1 MKFDY
6 LIVGSGLSGVML
18 CEALRKRG
26 KSFKVIS
33 NKSQQ
38 ASIVAS
44 GLYNPVVL
52 KRFNKAWDAEKHLP
66 VAMSAYKEL
75 ELFLEI
81 KIDYKLPIYR
91 LFSSI
96 EEQNNWIIASDK
108 ISLKPY
114 LISEIKSNINHNI
127 NAPYGYGEVKSTG
140 RIDTKLLLESYSNVL
155 NNEKLISYESF
166 QYDKLKISKK
176 IVYKGIESKKIIF
189 SEGFGVRQNPFFNY
203 LPIDGTKGE
212 LIIINAP
219 KLNSEVIIK
228 SSVFIIPIGN
238 NNYLVGSTY
247 AWDDFNNEP
256 TINAK
261 NKLLNKLDK
270 LVLCPYKVVYQRA
283 GIRPTVVD
291 RRPLVGKH
299 KFHENLYILNGLG
312 SRGVLIAPTLA
323 NALINFIEDKLP
335 LQKEINI
342 SRFDQ

>member
-26 KSFKVIS
+26 KSFKVIN

-114 LISEIKSNINHNI
+114 LISDIKSNINQNI

-176 IVYKGIESKKIIF
+176 IVYKGIESNKIIF

-247 AWDDFNNEP
+247 AWDDFNNDP

-312 SRGVLIAPTLA
+312 SRGVLIAPTVA

-342 SRFDQ
+342 SRFD

>member
-6 LIVGSGLSGVML
+6 LIVGLGLSGVML

-26 KSFKVIS
+26 KTFKVIS

-66 VAMSAYKEL
+66 VAMSAYEEL
-75 ELFLEI
+75 ELFLGI

-108 ISLKPY
+108 IPLKPY
-114 LISEIKSNINHNI
+114 LISNIKSNINQNI
-127 NAPYGYGEVKSTG
+127 YAPYGYGEVKNTG

-155 NNEKLISYESF
+155 NNEKLISHESF
-166 QYDKLKISKK
+166 EYDKLKISKK
-176 IVYKGIESKKIIF
+176 IVYKGIESENIIF

-203 LPIDGTKGE
+203 LPIEGTKGE

-228 SSVFIIPIGN
+228 SSVFIIPIGK

-247 AWDDFNNEP
+247 AWDDFNNDP

-283 GIRPTVVD
+283 GIRPSVID
-291 RRPLVGKH
+291 RRPLVGQH
-299 KFHENLYILNGLG
+299 KSHENLYILNGLG
-312 SRGVLIAPTLA
+312 SRGVLIAPTVA

-342 SRFDQ
+342 SRFD

>member
-26 KSFKVIS
+26 KTFKVIS

-75 ELFLEI
+75 ELFLGI

-108 ISLKPY
+108 IPLKPY
-114 LISEIKSNINHNI
+114 LISNIKSNINQNI
-127 NAPYGYGEVKSTG
+127 YAPYGYGEVKNTG

-155 NNEKLISYESF
+155 NNEKLISHESF
-166 QYDKLKISKK
+166 EYDKLKISKK
-176 IVYKGIESKKIIF
+176 LVYKGIESENIIF

-203 LPIDGTKGE
+203 LPIEGTKGE

-228 SSVFIIPIGN
+228 SSVFIIPIEN

-247 AWDDFNNEP
+247 AWDDFNNDP

-283 GIRPTVVD
+283 GIRPTVID
-291 RRPLVGKH
+291 RRPLVGQH
-299 KFHENLYILNGLG
+299 KSHQNLYILNGLG
-312 SRGVLIAPTLA
+312 SRGVLIAPTVS
-323 NALINFIEDKLP
+323 NALINLIEDKLP

-342 SRFDQ
+342 SRFD

>member
-75 ELFLEI
+75 ELFLGI

-114 LISEIKSNINHNI
+114 LISDIKSNINQNI

-176 IVYKGIESKKIIF
+176 IVYKGIESNKIIF

-203 LPIDGTKGE
+203 LPIEGTKGE

-247 AWDDFNNEP
+247 AWDDFNNDP

-312 SRGVLIAPTLA
+312 SRGVLIAPTVA

-342 SRFDQ
+342 SRFD

>member
-26 KSFKVIS
+26 KTFKVIS
-33 NKSQQ
+33 NESQQ

-66 VAMSAYKEL
+66 VAMSAYEEL
-75 ELFLEI
+75 ELFLGI

-96 EEQNNWIIASDK
+96 AEQNNWIIASDK
-108 ISLKPY
+108 IPLKPY
-114 LISEIKSNINHNI
+114 LISNIKINTNQNIY
-127 NAPYGYGEVKSTG
+127 APYGYGEVKNTG

-155 NNEKLISYESF
+155 NNEKLISHESF
-166 QYDKLKISKK
+166 EYDKLKISKK
-176 IVYKGIESKKIIF
+176 IVYKGIESENIIF

-203 LPIDGTKGE
+203 LPIEGTKGE

-228 SSVFIIPIGN
+228 SSVFIIPIGK

-247 AWDDFNNEP
+247 AWDDFNNDP

-283 GIRPTVVD
+283 GIRPTVID
-291 RRPLVGKH
+291 RRPLVGQH
-299 KFHENLYILNGLG
+299 KSHENLYILNGLG
-312 SRGVLIAPTLA
+312 SRGVLIAPTVA
-323 NALINFIEDKLP
+323 NDLINFIEDKLP

-342 SRFDQ
+342 SRFD

>member
-26 KSFKVIS
+26 KTFKVIS

-66 VAMSAYKEL
+66 VAMSAYEEL
-75 ELFLEI
+75 ELFLGI

-114 LISEIKSNINHNI
+114 LISNIKSNINQNI
-127 NAPYGYGEVKSTG
+127 YAPYGYGEVKNTG

-155 NNEKLISYESF
+155 NNEKLISHESF
-166 QYDKLKISKK
+166 EYDKLKISNKL
-176 IVYKGIESKKIIF
+176 VYKAIESENIIF

-203 LPIDGTKGE
+203 LPIEGTKGE

-228 SSVFIIPIGN
+228 SSVFIIPIGK

-247 AWDDFNNEP
+247 AWDDFNNDP

-270 LVLCPYKVVYQRA
+270 LILCPYKVVYQRA
-283 GIRPTVVD
+283 GIRPTVID
-291 RRPLVGKH
+291 RRPLVGQH
-299 KFHENLYILNGLG
+299 KSHQNLYILNGLG
-312 SRGVLIAPTLA
+312 SRGVLIAPTVA
-323 NALINFIEDKLP
+323 NALINLIEDKLP

-342 SRFDQ
+342 SRFD

>member
-1 MKFDY
+1 MKLDY

-75 ELFLEI
+75 ELFLGI

-108 ISLKPY
+108 IPLKPY
-114 LISEIKSNINHNI
+114 LISDIKSNINQNI

-140 RIDTKLLLESYSNVL
+140 RIDTKLLLESYSNLL
-155 NNEKLISYESF
+155 NNEKLISHESF
-166 QYDKLKISKK
+166 EYDKLKISKK
-176 IVYKGIESKKIIF
+176 IVYKGIESNKIIF

-203 LPIDGTKGE
+203 LPIEGTKGE

-219 KLNSEVIIK
+219 KLNIEVIIK

-247 AWDDFNNEP
+247 AWDDFNNDP
-256 TINAK
+256 TLNAK

-270 LVLCPYKVVYQRA
+270 LVLCPYKVIYQRA

-291 RRPLVGKH
+291 RRPLVGQH
-299 KFHENLYILNGLG
+299 KSYENLYILNGLG
-312 SRGVLIAPTLA
+312 SRGVLIAPTVA

-342 SRFDQ
+342 SRFD

>member
-1 MKFDY
+1 MIFDY
-6 LIVGSGLSGVML
+6 LILGSGLSGVML
-18 CEALRKRG
+18 CESLRKKG

-66 VAMSAYKEL
+66 VAMSAYEEL
-75 ELFLEI
+75 ELFLGI

-108 ISLKPY
+108 IPLKPY
-114 LISEIKSNINHNI
+114 LISNIKSNINQNI
-127 NAPYGYGEVKSTG
+127 YAPYGYGEVKNTG

-155 NNEKLISYESF
+155 NNEKLISHESF
-166 QYDKLKISKK
+166 EYDKLKISNKL
-176 IVYKGIESKKIIF
+176 VYKAIESENIIF

-203 LPIDGTKGE
+203 LPIEGTKGE

-228 SSVFIIPIGN
+228 SSVFIIPIGK

-247 AWDDFNNEP
+247 AWDDFNNDP

-270 LVLCPYKVVYQRA
+270 LILCPYKVVYHRA
-283 GIRPTVVD
+283 GIRPTVID
-291 RRPLVGKH
+291 RRPLVGQH
-299 KFHENLYILNGLG
+299 KSHQNLYILNGLG
-312 SRGVLIAPTLA
+312 SRGVLIAPAVA
-323 NALINFIEDKLP
+323 NALINLIEDKLP

-342 SRFDQ
+342 SRFD

>member
-1 MKFDY
+1 
-6 LIVGSGLSGVML
+6 
-18 CEALRKRG
+18 
-26 KSFKVIS
+26 
-33 NKSQQ
+33 
-38 ASIVAS
+38 VAS

-66 VAMSAYKEL
+66 VAMSAYEEL
-75 ELFLEI
+75 ELFLGI

-108 ISLKPY
+108 IPLKPY
-114 LISEIKSNINHNI
+114 LISNIKSNINQNI
-127 NAPYGYGEVKSTG
+127 YAPYGYGEVKNTG

-155 NNEKLISYESF
+155 NNEKLISHESF
-166 QYDKLKISKK
+166 EYDKLKISNKL
-176 IVYKGIESKKIIF
+176 VYKAIESENIIF

-203 LPIDGTKGE
+203 LPIEGTKGE

-228 SSVFIIPIGN
+228 SSVFIIPIGK

-247 AWDDFNNEP
+247 AWDDFNNDP

-270 LVLCPYKVVYQRA
+270 LILCPYKVVYQRA
-283 GIRPTVVD
+283 GIRPTVID
-291 RRPLVGKH
+291 RRPLVGQH
-299 KFHENLYILNGLG
+299 KSHENLYILNGLG
-312 SRGVLIAPTLA
+312 SRGVLIAPTVA

-342 SRFDQ
+342 SRFD

>member
-1 MKFDY
+1 
-6 LIVGSGLSGVML
+6 ML

-26 KSFKVIS
+26 KTFKVIS

-66 VAMSAYKEL
+66 VAMSAYEEL
-75 ELFLEI
+75 ELFLGI

-96 EEQNNWIIASDK
+96 AEQNNWIIASDK
-108 ISLKPY
+108 IPLKPY
-114 LISEIKSNINHNI
+114 LISTIKSNTNQNI
-127 NAPYGYGEVKSTG
+127 YAPYGYGEVKNTG
-140 RIDTKLLLESYSNVL
+140 RIDTKLLLESYSNLL
-155 NNEKLISYESF
+155 NNEKLISHESF
-166 QYDKLKISKK
+166 EYDKLKISKK
-176 IVYKGIESKKIIF
+176 IVYKGIESENIIF

-203 LPIDGTKGE
+203 LPIEGTKGE

-228 SSVFIIPIGN
+228 SSVFIIPIGK

-247 AWDDFNNEP
+247 AWDDFNNDP

-270 LVLCPYKVVYQRA
+270 LILCPYKVVYQRA
-283 GIRPTVVD
+283 GIRPTVID
-291 RRPLVGKH
+291 RRPLVGQH
-299 KFHENLYILNGLG
+299 KSHQNLYILNGLG
-312 SRGVLIAPTLA
+312 SRGVLIAPTVA
-323 NALINFIEDKLP
+323 NALINLIEDKLP

-342 SRFDQ
+342 SRFD

>member
-26 KSFKVIS
+26 KTFKVIS

-66 VAMSAYKEL
+66 VAMSAYEEL
-75 ELFLEI
+75 ELFLGI

-108 ISLKPY
+108 IPLKPY
-114 LISEIKSNINHNI
+114 LISNIKSNINQNI
-127 NAPYGYGEVKSTG
+127 YAPYGYGEVKNTG

-155 NNEKLISYESF
+155 NNEKLISHESF
-166 QYDKLKISKK
+166 EYDKLKISKK
-176 IVYKGIESKKIIF
+176 IVYKGIESENIIF

-203 LPIDGTKGE
+203 LPMEGTKGE

-228 SSVFIIPIGN
+228 SSVFIIPIGK

-247 AWDDFNNEP
+247 AWDDFNNDP

-270 LVLCPYKVVYQRA
+270 LILCPYKVVYHRA
-283 GIRPTVVD
+283 GIRPTVID
-291 RRPLVGKH
+291 RRPLVGQH
-299 KFHENLYILNGLG
+299 KSHQNLYILNGLG
-312 SRGVLIAPTLA
+312 SRGVLIAPTVA
-323 NALINFIEDKLP
+323 NALINLIEDKLP

-342 SRFDQ
+342 SRFD

>member
-26 KSFKVIS
+26 KTFKVIS

-66 VAMSAYKEL
+66 VAMSAYEEL
-75 ELFLEI
+75 ELFLGI

-96 EEQNNWIIASDK
+96 AEQNNWIIASDK
-108 ISLKPY
+108 IPLKPY
-114 LISEIKSNINHNI
+114 LISNIKSNTNQNI
-127 NAPYGYGEVKSTG
+127 YAPYGYGEVKNTG

-155 NNEKLISYESF
+155 NNEKLISHESF
-166 QYDKLKISKK
+166 EYDKLKISKK
-176 IVYKGIESKKIIF
+176 IVYKGIESENIIF

-203 LPIDGTKGE
+203 LPIEGTKGE

-228 SSVFIIPIGN
+228 SSVFIIPIGK

-247 AWDDFNNEP
+247 AWDDFNNDP

-283 GIRPTVVD
+283 GIRPTVID
-291 RRPLVGKH
+291 RRPLVGQH
-299 KFHENLYILNGLG
+299 KSHENLYILNGLG
-312 SRGVLIAPTLA
+312 SRGVLIAPTVA
-323 NALINFIEDKLP
+323 NDLINFIEDKLP

-342 SRFDQ
+342 SRFD

>member
-26 KSFKVIS
+26 KTFKVIS

-66 VAMSAYKEL
+66 VAMSAYEEL
-75 ELFLEI
+75 ELFLGI

-96 EEQNNWIIASDK
+96 AEQNNWIIASDK
-108 ISLKPY
+108 IPLKPY
-114 LISEIKSNINHNI
+114 LISNIKINTNQNIY
-127 NAPYGYGEVKSTG
+127 APYGYGEVKNTG
-140 RIDTKLLLESYSNVL
+140 RIDSKLLLESYSNVL
-155 NNEKLISYESF
+155 NNEKLISHESF
-166 QYDKLKISKK
+166 EYDKLKISKK
-176 IVYKGIESKKIIF
+176 IVYKGIESENIIF

-203 LPIDGTKGE
+203 LPIEGTKGE

-228 SSVFIIPIGN
+228 SSVFIIPIGK

-247 AWDDFNNEP
+247 AWDDFNNDP

-283 GIRPTVVD
+283 GIRPTVID
-291 RRPLVGKH
+291 RRPLVGQH
-299 KFHENLYILNGLG
+299 KSHENLYILNGLG
-312 SRGVLIAPTLA
+312 SRGVLIAPTVA
-323 NALINFIEDKLP
+323 NDLINFIEDKLP

-342 SRFDQ
+342 SRFD

>member
-18 CEALRKRG
+18 CEVLRKRG
-26 KSFKVIS
+26 KTFKVIS

-75 ELFLEI
+75 ELFLGI
-81 KIDYKLPIYR
+81 KIDYKIPIYR

-108 ISLKPY
+108 IPLKPY
-114 LISEIKSNINHNI
+114 LISNIKSNINQNI
-127 NAPYGYGEVKSTG
+127 YAPYGYGEVKNTG

-166 QYDKLKISKK
+166 EYDKLKISKK
-176 IVYKGIESKKIIF
+176 LVYKGIESEKIIF

-203 LPIDGTKGE
+203 LPIEGTKGE

-247 AWDDFNNEP
+247 AWDDFNNDP
-256 TINAK
+256 TTNAK

-283 GIRPTVVD
+283 GIRPTVID
-291 RRPLVGKH
+291 RRPLVGQH
-299 KFHENLYILNGLG
+299 KSHQNLYILNGLG
-312 SRGVLIAPTLA
+312 SRGVLIAPTVA
-323 NALINFIEDKLP
+323 NALINLIEDKLP

-342 SRFDQ
+342 SRFD

>member
-26 KSFKVIS
+26 KTFKVIS

-66 VAMSAYKEL
+66 VAMSAYEEL
-75 ELFLEI
+75 ELFLGI

-108 ISLKPY
+108 IPLKPY
-114 LISEIKSNINHNI
+114 LISNIKSNINQNI
-127 NAPYGYGEVKSTG
+127 YAPYGYGEVKNTG

-155 NNEKLISYESF
+155 NNEKLISHESF
-166 QYDKLKISKK
+166 EYDKLKISKK
-176 IVYKGIESKKIIF
+176 IVYKGIESENIIF

-203 LPIDGTKGE
+203 LPIEGTKGE

-228 SSVFIIPIGN
+228 SSVFIIPIGK

-247 AWDDFNNEP
+247 AWDDFNNDP

-270 LVLCPYKVVYQRA
+270 LILCPYKVVYQRA
-283 GIRPTVVD
+283 GIRPTVID
-291 RRPLVGKH
+291 RRPLVGQH
-299 KFHENLYILNGLG
+299 KSHQNLYILNGLG
-312 SRGVLIAPTLA
+312 SRGVLIAPTVA
-323 NALINFIEDKLP
+323 NALINLIEDKLP

-342 SRFDQ
+342 SRFD

>member
-26 KSFKVIS
+26 KTFKVIS

-75 ELFLEI
+75 ELFLGI

-108 ISLKPY
+108 IPLKPY
-114 LISEIKSNINHNI
+114 LISNIKSNINQNI
-127 NAPYGYGEVKSTG
+127 YAPYGYGEVKNTG

-155 NNEKLISYESF
+155 NNEKLISHESF
-166 QYDKLKISKK
+166 EYDKLKISKK
-176 IVYKGIESKKIIF
+176 LVYKGIESEKIIF

-203 LPIDGTKGE
+203 LPIEGTKGE

-247 AWDDFNNEP
+247 AWDDFNNDP
-256 TINAK
+256 TTNAK

-283 GIRPTVVD
+283 GIRPTVID
-291 RRPLVGKH
+291 RRPLVGQH
-299 KFHENLYILNGLG
+299 KSHQNLYILNGLG
-312 SRGVLIAPTLA
+312 SRGVLIAPTVA
-323 NALINFIEDKLP
+323 NALINLIEDKLP

-342 SRFDQ
+342 SRFD

>member
-75 ELFLEI
+75 ELFLGI

-108 ISLKPY
+108 ILLKPY
-114 LISEIKSNINHNI
+114 LISDIKSNINQNI
-127 NAPYGYGEVKSTG
+127 YAPYGFGEVKNTG
-140 RIDTKLLLESYSNVL
+140 RIDTKLLLESYSNLL
-155 NNEKLISYESF
+155 NNEKLISHESF
-166 QYDKLKISKK
+166 EYDKLKISQK
-176 IVYKGIESKKIIF
+176 IVYKGIESKNIIF

-203 LPIDGTKGE
+203 LPIEGTKGE

-247 AWDDFNNEP
+247 AWDDFNNDP

-291 RRPLVGKH
+291 RRPLVGQH
-299 KFHENLYILNGLG
+299 KSHENLYILNGLG
-312 SRGVLIAPTLA
+312 SRGVLIAPTVA

-342 SRFDQ
+342 SRFD

>member
-26 KSFKVIS
+26 KTFKVIS

-66 VAMSAYKEL
+66 VAMSAYEEL
-75 ELFLEI
+75 ELFLGI

-96 EEQNNWIIASDK
+96 AEQNNWIIASDK
-108 ISLKPY
+108 IPLKPY
-114 LISEIKSNINHNI
+114 LISNIKINTNQNIY
-127 NAPYGYGEVKSTG
+127 APYGYGQVKNTG

-155 NNEKLISYESF
+155 NNEKLISHESF
-166 QYDKLKISKK
+166 EYDKLKISKK
-176 IVYKGIESKKIIF
+176 IVYKGIESENIIF

-203 LPIDGTKGE
+203 LPIEGTKGE

-228 SSVFIIPIGN
+228 SSVFIIPIGK

-247 AWDDFNNEP
+247 AWDDFNNDP

-283 GIRPTVVD
+283 GIRPTVID
-291 RRPLVGKH
+291 RRPLVGQH
-299 KFHENLYILNGLG
+299 KSHENLYILNGLG
-312 SRGVLIAPTLA
+312 SRGVLIAPTVA
-323 NALINFIEDKLP
+323 NDLINFIEDKLP

-342 SRFDQ
+342 SRFD

>member
-6 LIVGSGLSGVML
+6 LIVGSGLSSIML

-75 ELFLEI
+75 ELFLGI

-108 ISLKPY
+108 IPLKSY
-114 LISEIKSNINHNI
+114 LISNIKSNINQNI
-127 NAPYGYGEVKSTG
+127 YAPYGYGEVKNTG
-140 RIDTKLLLESYSNVL
+140 RIDTKLLLESYSNLL
-155 NNEKLISYESF
+155 NNEKLISHESF
-166 QYDKLKISKK
+166 EYDKLKISKK
-176 IVYKGIESKKIIF
+176 IVYKGIESNKIIF

-270 LVLCPYKVVYQRA
+270 LVLCPYKVIYQRA

-291 RRPLVGKH
+291 RRPLVGQH
-299 KFHENLYILNGLG
+299 KSYENLYILNGLG
-312 SRGVLIAPTLA
+312 SRGVLIAPTVA
-323 NALINFIEDKLP
+323 NALINLIEDKLP

-342 SRFDQ
+342 SRFD

>member
-66 VAMSAYKEL
+66 VAMSAYEEL
-75 ELFLEI
+75 ELFLGI

-108 ISLKPY
+108 IPLKPY
-114 LISEIKSNINHNI
+114 LISNIKSNNNQNI
-127 NAPYGYGEVKSTG
+127 YAPYGYGEVKNTG

-155 NNEKLISYESF
+155 NNEKLISHESF
-166 QYDKLKISKK
+166 EYDKLKISKK
-176 IVYKGIESKKIIF
+176 IVYKGIESENIIF

-203 LPIDGTKGE
+203 LPIEGTKGE

-228 SSVFIIPIGN
+228 SSVFIIPIGK

-247 AWDDFNNEP
+247 AWDDFNNDP

-270 LVLCPYKVVYQRA
+270 LILCPYKVVYQRA
-283 GIRPTVVD
+283 GIRPTVID
-291 RRPLVGKH
+291 RRPLVG
-299 KFHENLYILNGLG
+299 
-312 SRGVLIAPTLA
+312 PT
-323 NALINFIEDKLP
+323 
-335 LQKEINI
+335 
-342 SRFDQ
+342 

>member
-66 VAMSAYKEL
+66 VAMSAYEEL
-75 ELFLEI
+75 ELFLGI

-108 ISLKPY
+108 IPLKPY
-114 LISEIKSNINHNI
+114 LISTIKSNTNQNI
-127 NAPYGYGEVKSTG
+127 YAPYGYGEVKNTG

-155 NNEKLISYESF
+155 NNEKLISHESF
-166 QYDKLKISKK
+166 EYDKLKISKK
-176 IVYKGIESKKIIF
+176 IVYKGIESENIIF

-203 LPIDGTKGE
+203 LPMEGTKGE

-228 SSVFIIPIGN
+228 SSVFIIPIGK

-247 AWDDFNNEP
+247 AWDDFNNDP

-270 LVLCPYKVVYQRA
+270 LILCPYKVVYHRA
-283 GIRPTVVD
+283 GIRPTVID
-291 RRPLVGKH
+291 RRPLVGQH
-299 KFHENLYILNGLG
+299 KSHQNLYILNGLG
-312 SRGVLIAPTLA
+312 SRGVLIAPTVA
-323 NALINFIEDKLP
+323 NALINLIEDKLP

-342 SRFDQ
+342 SRFD

>member
-26 KSFKVIS
+26 KTFKVIS

-66 VAMSAYKEL
+66 IAMSAYEEL
-75 ELFLEI
+75 ELFLGI

-108 ISLKPY
+108 IPLKSY
-114 LISEIKSNINHNI
+114 LISNIKSNTNQNI
-127 NAPYGYGEVKSTG
+127 YAPYGYGEVKNTG

-155 NNEKLISYESF
+155 NNEKLISHESF
-166 QYDKLKISKK
+166 EYDKLKISKK
-176 IVYKGIESKKIIF
+176 IVYKCIESENIIF

-203 LPIDGTKGE
+203 LPIEGTKGE

-228 SSVFIIPIGN
+228 SSVFIIPIGK

-247 AWDDFNNEP
+247 AWDDFNNDP

-283 GIRPTVVD
+283 GIRPTVID
-291 RRPLVGKH
+291 RRPLVGQH
-299 KFHENLYILNGLG
+299 KSHENLYILNGLG
-312 SRGVLIAPTLA
+312 SRGVLIAPTVA

-342 SRFDQ
+342 SRFD

>member
-75 ELFLEI
+75 ELFLGI

-108 ISLKPY
+108 IPLKPY
-114 LISEIKSNINHNI
+114 LISNIKSNTNQNI
-127 NAPYGYGEVKSTG
+127 YAPYGYGEVKNTG

-155 NNEKLISYESF
+155 NNEKLISHESF
-166 QYDKLKISKK
+166 EYDKLKISKK
-176 IVYKGIESKKIIF
+176 IVYKGIESENIIF

-203 LPIDGTKGE
+203 LPIEGTKGE

-228 SSVFIIPIGN
+228 SSVFIIPIGK

-247 AWDDFNNEP
+247 AWDDFNNDP

-270 LVLCPYKVVYQRA
+270 LVLCPYRVVYQRA
-283 GIRPTVVD
+283 GIRPTVID
-291 RRPLVGKH
+291 RRPLVGQH
-299 KFHENLYILNGLG
+299 KSHENLYILNGLG
-312 SRGVLIAPTLA
+312 SRGVLIAPTVA
-323 NALINFIEDKLP
+323 NALINFIEDELP

-342 SRFDQ
+342 SRFD

>member
-66 VAMSAYKEL
+66 VAMSAYEEL
-75 ELFLEI
+75 ELFLGI

-108 ISLKPY
+108 IPLKPY
-114 LISEIKSNINHNI
+114 LISTIKSNTNQNI
-127 NAPYGYGEVKSTG
+127 YAPYGYGEVKNTG

-155 NNEKLISYESF
+155 NNEKLISHESF
-166 QYDKLKISKK
+166 EYDKLKISKK
-176 IVYKGIESKKIIF
+176 IVYKGIESENIIF

-203 LPIDGTKGE
+203 LPMEGTKGE

-228 SSVFIIPIGN
+228 SSVFIIPIGKN
-238 NNYLVGSTY
+238 DYLVGSTY
-247 AWDDFNNEP
+247 AWDDFNNDP

-270 LVLCPYKVVYQRA
+270 LILCPYKVVYHRA
-283 GIRPTVVD
+283 GIRPTVID
-291 RRPLVGKH
+291 RRPLVGQH
-299 KFHENLYILNGLG
+299 KSHQNLYILNGLG
-312 SRGVLIAPTLA
+312 SRGVLIAPTVA
-323 NALINFIEDKLP
+323 NALINLIEDKLP

-342 SRFDQ
+342 SRFD

>member
-26 KSFKVIS
+26 KTFKVIS

-66 VAMSAYKEL
+66 VAMSAYEEL
-75 ELFLEI
+75 ELFLGI

-108 ISLKPY
+108 IPLKPY
-114 LISEIKSNINHNI
+114 LISNIKSNNNQNI
-127 NAPYGYGEVKSTG
+127 YAPYGYGEVKNTG
-140 RIDTKLLLESYSNVL
+140 RIDTKLLLESYSNLL
-155 NNEKLISYESF
+155 NNEKLISHESF
-166 QYDKLKISKK
+166 EYDKLKISNKL
-176 IVYKGIESKKIIF
+176 VYKAIESENIIF

-203 LPIDGTKGE
+203 LPIEGTKGE

-228 SSVFIIPIGN
+228 SSVFIIPIGK

-247 AWDDFNNEP
+247 AWDDFNNDP

-270 LVLCPYKVVYQRA
+270 LILCPYKVVYQRA
-283 GIRPTVVD
+283 GIRPTVID
-291 RRPLVGKH
+291 RRPLVGQH
-299 KFHENLYILNGLG
+299 KSHQNLYILNGLG
-312 SRGVLIAPTLA
+312 SRGVLIAPTVA
-323 NALINFIEDKLP
+323 NALINLIEDKLP

-342 SRFDQ
+342 SRFD

>member
-66 VAMSAYKEL
+66 VAMSAYEEL
-75 ELFLEI
+75 ELFLGI

-108 ISLKPY
+108 IPLKPY
-114 LISEIKSNINHNI
+114 LISTIKSNTNQNI
-127 NAPYGYGEVKSTG
+127 YAPYGYGEVKNTG

-155 NNEKLISYESF
+155 NNEKLISHESF
-166 QYDKLKISKK
+166 EYDKLKISKK
-176 IVYKGIESKKIIF
+176 IVYKGIESENIIF

-203 LPIDGTKGE
+203 LPMEGTKGE

-228 SSVFIIPIGN
+228 SSVFIIPVGN

-247 AWDDFNNEP
+247 AWDDFNNDP

-270 LVLCPYKVVYQRA
+270 LILCPYKVVYHRA
-283 GIRPTVVD
+283 GIRPTVID
-291 RRPLVGKH
+291 RRPLVGQH
-299 KFHENLYILNGLG
+299 KSHQNLYILNGLG
-312 SRGVLIAPTLA
+312 SRGVLIAPTVA
-323 NALINFIEDKLP
+323 NALINLIEDKLP

-342 SRFDQ
+342 SRFD

>member
-26 KSFKVIS
+26 KTFKVIS

-66 VAMSAYKEL
+66 IAMSAYEEL
-75 ELFLEI
+75 ELFLGI

-108 ISLKPY
+108 IPLKSY
-114 LISEIKSNINHNI
+114 LISNIKSNTNQNI
-127 NAPYGYGEVKSTG
+127 YAPYGYGEVKNTG

-155 NNEKLISYESF
+155 NNEKLISHESF
-166 QYDKLKISKK
+166 EYDKLKISKK
-176 IVYKGIESKKIIF
+176 IVYKCIESENIIF

-203 LPIDGTKGE
+203 LPIEGTKGE

-228 SSVFIIPIGN
+228 SSVFIIPIGK

-247 AWDDFNNEP
+247 AWDDFNNDP

-283 GIRPTVVD
+283 GIRPTVID
-291 RRPLVGKH
+291 RKPLVGQH
-299 KFHENLYILNGLG
+299 KSHENLYILNGLG
-312 SRGVLIAPTLA
+312 SRGVLIAPTVA

-342 SRFDQ
+342 SRFD

>member
-26 KSFKVIS
+26 KTFKVIS

-66 VAMSAYKEL
+66 VAMSAYEEL
-75 ELFLEI
+75 ELFLGI

-96 EEQNNWIIASDK
+96 AEQNNWIIASDK
-108 ISLKPY
+108 IPLKPY
-114 LISEIKSNINHNI
+114 LISDIKSNINQNI
-127 NAPYGYGEVKSTG
+127 YAPYGYGEVKNTG

-155 NNEKLISYESF
+155 NNEKLISHESF
-166 QYDKLKISKK
+166 EYDKLKISKK
-176 IVYKGIESKKIIF
+176 IVYKGIESENIIF

-203 LPIDGTKGE
+203 LPIEGTKGE

-228 SSVFIIPIGN
+228 SSVFIIPIGK

-247 AWDDFNNEP
+247 AWDDFNNDP

-283 GIRPTVVD
+283 GIRPTVID
-291 RRPLVGKH
+291 RRPLVGQH
-299 KFHENLYILNGLG
+299 KSHENLYILNGLG
-312 SRGVLIAPTLA
+312 SRGVLIAPTVA

-342 SRFDQ
+342 SRFD

>member
-66 VAMSAYKEL
+66 VAMSAYEEL
-75 ELFLEI
+75 ELFLGI

-108 ISLKPY
+108 IPLRPY
-114 LISEIKSNINHNI
+114 LISNIKSNTNQNI
-127 NAPYGYGEVKSTG
+127 YAPYGYGEVKNTG

-155 NNEKLISYESF
+155 NNEKLISHESF
-166 QYDKLKISKK
+166 EYDKLKISKK
-176 IVYKGIESKKIIF
+176 IVYKGIESENIIF

-203 LPIDGTKGE
+203 LPIEGTKGE

-247 AWDDFNNEP
+247 AWDDFNNDP

-270 LVLCPYKVVYQRA
+270 LVLCPYRVVYQRA
-283 GIRPTVVD
+283 GIRPTVID
-291 RRPLVGKH
+291 RRPLVGQH
-299 KFHENLYILNGLG
+299 KSHENLYILNGLG
-312 SRGVLIAPTLA
+312 SRGVLIAPTVA
-323 NALINFIEDKLP
+323 NALINFIEDELP

-342 SRFDQ
+342 SRFD

>member
-26 KSFKVIS
+26 KTFKVIS

-75 ELFLEI
+75 ELFLGI

-114 LISEIKSNINHNI
+114 LISDIKSNINQNI

-176 IVYKGIESKKIIF
+176 IVYKGIESNKIIF

-247 AWDDFNNEP
+247 AWDDFNNDP

-299 KFHENLYILNGLG
+299 KFYENLYILNGLG
-312 SRGVLIAPTLA
+312 SRGVLIAPTVA

-342 SRFDQ
+342 SRFD

>member
-66 VAMSAYKEL
+66 IAMSAYEEL
-75 ELFLEI
+75 ELFLGI

-96 EEQNNWIIASDK
+96 AEQNNWIIASDK
-108 ISLKPY
+108 IPLKPY
-114 LISEIKSNINHNI
+114 LISDIKSNINQNI
-127 NAPYGYGEVKSTG
+127 YAPYGYGEVKNTG

-155 NNEKLISYESF
+155 NNEKLISHESF
-166 QYDKLKISKK
+166 EYDKLKISKK
-176 IVYKGIESKKIIF
+176 IVYKGIESENIIF

-203 LPIDGTKGE
+203 LPIEGTKGE

-247 AWDDFNNEP
+247 AWDDFNNDP

-283 GIRPTVVD
+283 GIRPTVID
-291 RRPLVGKH
+291 RRPLVGQH
-299 KFHENLYILNGLG
+299 KSHENLYILNGLG
-312 SRGVLIAPTLA
+312 SRGVLIAPTVA

-342 SRFDQ
+342 SRFD

>member
-18 CEALRKRG
+18 CEVLRKRG
-26 KSFKVIS
+26 KTFKVIS

-66 VAMSAYKEL
+66 VAMSAYEEL
-75 ELFLEI
+75 ELFLGI

-96 EEQNNWIIASDK
+96 AEQNNWIIASDK
-108 ISLKPY
+108 IPLKPY
-114 LISEIKSNINHNI
+114 LISNIKSNTNQNI
-127 NAPYGYGEVKSTG
+127 YAPYGYGEVKNTG

-155 NNEKLISYESF
+155 NNEKLISHESF
-166 QYDKLKISKK
+166 EYDKLKISKK
-176 IVYKGIESKKIIF
+176 IVYKGIESENIIF

-203 LPIDGTKGE
+203 LPIEGTKGE

-228 SSVFIIPIGN
+228 SSVFIIPIGK

-247 AWDDFNNEP
+247 AWDDFNNDP

-283 GIRPTVVD
+283 GIRPTVID
-291 RRPLVGKH
+291 RKPLVGQH
-299 KFHENLYILNGLG
+299 KSHENLYILNGLG
-312 SRGVLIAPTLA
+312 SRGVLIAPTVA
-323 NALINFIEDKLP
+323 NALINFIEDRLP

-342 SRFDQ
+342 SRFD

>member
-114 LISEIKSNINHNI
+114 LISDIKSNINQNI

-140 RIDTKLLLESYSNVL
+140 RIDTKLLLESYSNLL
-155 NNEKLISYESF
+155 NNEKLISHESF
-166 QYDKLKISKK
+166 EYDKLKISKK
-176 IVYKGIESKKIIF
+176 IVYKGIESNKIIF

-203 LPIDGTKGE
+203 LPIEGTKGE

-219 KLNSEVIIK
+219 KLNIEVIIK

-247 AWDDFNNEP
+247 AWDDFNNDP
-256 TINAK
+256 TLNAK

-270 LVLCPYKVVYQRA
+270 LVLCPYKVIYQRA

-291 RRPLVGKH
+291 RRPLVGQH
-299 KFHENLYILNGLG
+299 KSYENLYILNGLG
-312 SRGVLIAPTLA
+312 SRGVLIAPTVA

-342 SRFDQ
+342 SRFD

>member
-66 VAMSAYKEL
+66 VAMSAYEEL
-75 ELFLEI
+75 ELFLGI

-108 ISLKPY
+108 IPLKPY
-114 LISEIKSNINHNI
+114 LISTIKSNTNQNI
-127 NAPYGYGEVKSTG
+127 YAPYGYGEVKNTG

-155 NNEKLISYESF
+155 NNEKLISHESF
-166 QYDKLKISKK
+166 EYDKLKISKK
-176 IVYKGIESKKIIF
+176 IVYKGIESENIIF

-203 LPIDGTKGE
+203 LPMEGTKGE

-228 SSVFIIPIGN
+228 SSVFIIPIGKN
-238 NNYLVGSTY
+238 DYLVGSTY
-247 AWDDFNNEP
+247 AWDDFNNDP

-270 LVLCPYKVVYQRA
+270 LILCPYKVVYQRA
-283 GIRPTVVD
+283 GIRPTVID
-291 RRPLVGKH
+291 RRPLVGQH
-299 KFHENLYILNGLG
+299 KSHQNLYILNGLG
-312 SRGVLIAPTLA
+312 SRGVLIAPTVA
-323 NALINFIEDKLP
+323 NALINLIEDKLP

-342 SRFDQ
+342 SRFD

>member
-38 ASIVAS
+38 ASIVSS

-75 ELFLEI
+75 ELFLGI

-114 LISEIKSNINHNI
+114 LISNIKSNINQNI
-127 NAPYGYGEVKSTG
+127 YAPYGYGEVKSTG

-176 IVYKGIESKKIIF
+176 IVYKGIESNKIIF

-219 KLNSEVIIK
+219 KLNIEVIIK

-247 AWDDFNNEP
+247 AWDDFNNDP

-270 LVLCPYKVVYQRA
+270 LVLCPYKVIYQRA

-299 KFHENLYILNGLG
+299 KSYENLYILNGLG
-312 SRGVLIAPTLA
+312 SRGVLIAPTVA

-342 SRFDQ
+342 SRFD

>member
-26 KSFKVIS
+26 KTFKVIS

-75 ELFLEI
+75 ELFLGI

-108 ISLKPY
+108 ILLKPY
-114 LISEIKSNINHNI
+114 LISDIKSNINQNI
-127 NAPYGYGEVKSTG
+127 YAPYGFGEVKNTG
-140 RIDTKLLLESYSNVL
+140 RIDTKLLLESYSNLL
-155 NNEKLISYESF
+155 NNEKLISHESF
-166 QYDKLKISKK
+166 EYDKLKISQK
-176 IVYKGIESKKIIF
+176 IVYKGIESKNIIF

-203 LPIDGTKGE
+203 LPIEGTKGE

-228 SSVFIIPIGN
+228 SSVFIIPIGKK
-238 NNYLVGSTY
+238 NYLVGSTY
-247 AWDDFNNEP
+247 AWDDFNNDP

-291 RRPLVGKH
+291 RRPLVGQH
-299 KFHENLYILNGLG
+299 KSHENLYILNGLG
-312 SRGVLIAPTLA
+312 SRGVLIAPTVA

-342 SRFDQ
+342 SRFD